1 MPTLRFGLSRAHG
14 GVQLLDGA
22 RQFTGVLGAR
32 LGQPLRVVRADDYD
46 HLLEGVLVGG
56 IDLSWLPPLV
66 HLRAVDRGA
75 LLAAVCE
82 RRGVVV
88 YRSALLVRHDS
99 PFHSVGDLRGARAAW
114 SDPSSASGYLF
125 PRLHLRAAGLEPQQD
140 LASESFLGSTAQA
153 CLAVAEGRADLCTC
167 FVSDAAGSDR
177 EVARAD
183 VARGTPP
190 GAEGLRV
197 LDVTDPIP
205 PDGLVLGPNLDGAT
219 QARVRDALLTLHEDE
234 PGRRACARL
243 FGADR
248 LVPANDAVMRIV
260 SQLRLHAGLRR

>member
-22 RQFTGVLGAR
+22 RELTGVLGAR
-32 LGQPLRVVRADDYD
+32 LGQPLRVVMADDYD

-88 YRSALLVRHDS
+88 YRSALLVRDDS
-99 PFHSVGDLRGARAAW
+99 AYQTVADLRGARAAW

-125 PRLHLRAAGLEPQQD
+125 PRLHLRAAGLEPQQH
-140 LASESFLGSTAQA
+140 LANESFSGSTAQA
-153 CLAVAEGRADLCTC
+153 CLAVAEGRADLCSC
-167 FVSDAAGSDR
+167 FVSEAAGRDQK
-177 EVARAD
+177 VARAD
-183 VARGTPP
+183 VARAVPP
-190 GAEGLRV
+190 GAQRLRI
-197 LDVTDPIP
+197 LDVTSPIP

-219 QARVRDALLTLHEDE
+219 QARVRDALLTLHADE
-234 PGRRACARL
+234 PGRHALSRL
-243 FGADR
+243 FAAER
-248 LVPANDAVMRIV
+248 LVPATDAVVRIV
-260 SQLRLHAGLRR
+260 SQLRQHAGLR